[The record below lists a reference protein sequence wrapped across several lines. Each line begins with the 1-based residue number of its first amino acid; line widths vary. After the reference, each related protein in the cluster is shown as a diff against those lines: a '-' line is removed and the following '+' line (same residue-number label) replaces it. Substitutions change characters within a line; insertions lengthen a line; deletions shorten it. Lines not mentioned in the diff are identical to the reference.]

1 MGGLDL
7 PCSGQEQAAKSGAPK
22 LFPPFGAS
30 PCAQLDLILWRDG
43 SPTNARGK
51 AAPGSSPA
59 RTSSPGTSA
68 STRASNPSAAR
79 TVTAASPAPTT
90 WPCTAGGTS

>member
-1 MGGLDL
+1 
-7 PCSGQEQAAKSGAPK
+7 
-22 LFPPFGAS
+22 
-30 PCAQLDLILWRDG
+30 PCATFVQSPSAGPQAVPPRERGEGRDTQG
-43 SPTNARGK
+43 MVRSPTNARGK

-79 TVTAASPAPTT
+79 TATAASPAPTT

>member
-1 MGGLDL
+1 SALSREIPRGTLGTPL
-7 PCSGQEQAAKSGAPK
+7 
-22 LFPPFGAS
+22 
-30 PCAQLDLILWRDG
+30 AQVR

-59 RTSSPGTSA
+59 RTSSPDTSA

>member
-1 MGGLDL
+1 RVSPL
-7 PCSGQEQAAKSGAPK
+7 PCVPSHPLSPWAPCR
-22 LFPPFGAS
+22 LRGLQGCGFSS
-30 PCAQLDLILWRDG
+30 PCSCRPVR

-59 RTSSPGTSA
+59 RTSSPDTSA